1 MTPADSSALS
11 GSMQE
16 RGPQSLT
23 GLLSQLLD
31 DASALVRNEIR
42 LAKAELLDS
51 VSGIKVAGGAI
62 AVAAAVL
69 LAALLTW
76 VATAVLALAEIVAP
90 WLAAL
95 IVAAALTVTG
105 IALLGGAKRK
115 LSRPGRML
123 DQTKESLNRDA
134 DVIAR
139 RT

>member
-51 VSGIKVAGGAI
+51 VSAEDVAEVRVAELALEASLLLLFYTAPGLECRADDPLQVFVGNGRSGIWEQQLGQATDCLI
-62 AVAAAVL
+62 HRFD
-69 LAALLTW
+69 
-76 VATAVLALAEIVAP
+76 VATGECTAEVNAP
-90 WLAAL
+90 LHH
-95 IVAAALTVTG
+95 
-105 IALLGGAKRK
+105 
-115 LSRPGRML
+115 
-123 DQTKESLNRDA
+123 
-134 DVIAR
+134 
-139 RT
+139 